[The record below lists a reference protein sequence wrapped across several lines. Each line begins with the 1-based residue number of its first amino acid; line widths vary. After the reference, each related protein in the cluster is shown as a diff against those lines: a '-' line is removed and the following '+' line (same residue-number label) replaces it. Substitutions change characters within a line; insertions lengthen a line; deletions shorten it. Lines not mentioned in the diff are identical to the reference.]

1 MTNEEKAAYAREYRA
16 KNRDR
21 LNSYRRKWYKRR
33 KKKDP
38 EGAARAAER
47 ARENTR
53 KYKARKAAEREAM
66 IVRIAELEDKLNSN
80 DA

>member
-1 MTNEEKAAYAREYRA
+1 MTAEEKAAYAKAYRE

-21 LNSYRRKWYKRR
+21 LNAYRRKWYKRR
-33 KKKDP
+33 KKLDP

-53 KYKARKAAEREAM
+53 KYKERKKAEREDMEA
-66 IVRIAELEDKLNSN
+66 RIKELEDKLNN
-80 DA
+80 NA